1 MQHEVL
7 LPLACAECPCAGAG
21 SSRGAAQEV
30 SVRRDQGLP
39 VLDRTAPAEELLLL
53 RAEPTSS
60 AGAVSVTAD
69 LGKSKNSAW
78 QMGESFP

>member
-1 MQHEVL
+1 M
-7 LPLACAECPCAGAG
+7 
-21 SSRGAAQEV
+21 
-30 SVRRDQGLP
+30 RRDQGLP